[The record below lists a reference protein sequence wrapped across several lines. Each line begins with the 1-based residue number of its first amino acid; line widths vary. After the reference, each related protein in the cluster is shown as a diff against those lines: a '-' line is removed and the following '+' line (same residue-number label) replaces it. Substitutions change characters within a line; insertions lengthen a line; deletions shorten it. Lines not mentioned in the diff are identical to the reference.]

1 MFKLVKRTIG
11 AFGYKTYDKD
21 GYSGFEKMR
30 NSDMVSQERLLD
42 VNMTGFCFCFL
53 DKTLLMVPSVQINS
67 FLNDFRLCFIYQNIV
82 LIIV

>member
-1 MFKLVKRTIG
+1 MNKVLLLKNT
-11 AFGYKTYDKD
+11 
-21 GYSGFEKMR
+21 FEKMR

-42 VNMTGFCFCFL
+42 VNVTFFCFL
-53 DKTLLMVPSVQINS
+53 EKTLLMAPSVQINS

>member
-1 MFKLVKRTIG
+1 MNKVLLLTN
-11 AFGYKTYDKD
+11 T
-21 GYSGFEKMR
+21 FEKMR

-42 VNMTGFCFCFL
+42 VNMTLLFFCFL

>member
-1 MFKLVKRTIG
+1 MNEVLLLKNTL
-11 AFGYKTYDKD
+11 
-21 GYSGFEKMR
+21 EKMR

-42 VNMTGFCFCFL
+42 VNMTCFFFL
-53 DKTLLMVPSVQINS
+53 DKTLLMAPSVQINS

>member
-1 MFKLVKRTIG
+1 MNKVLLHKNT
-11 AFGYKTYDKD
+11 
-21 GYSGFEKMR
+21 FEKMR

-42 VNMTGFCFCFL
+42 VNMTLVFFCFL
-53 DKTLLMVPSVQINS
+53 DKTLLMAPSAQINS

>member
-1 MFKLVKRTIG
+1 MNKVLLLKKTFKK
-11 AFGYKTYDKD
+11 
-21 GYSGFEKMR
+21 KMR

-42 VNMTGFCFCFL
+42 VNMTCFFFRFL
-53 DKTLLMVPSVQINS
+53 HNTLLMAPSVQINL